1 VPRSSGCQQYT
12 RALQLSFL
20 RWAVEN
26 SSNVCCRTWRAL
38 TRAAFGRIGGNLVS
52 NPSCEVLMVRQVSAK
67 VSAERL
73 FAGLFFVVAYCGF
86 AVRGAHAIPCAVV
99 HHAPPSDADKA
110 YLGADYKNAEDL
122 YRTQLAARPGDPAST
137 QGLVHT
143 LLREEKIPEA
153 ADAVQAA
160 LAAAPTSAAFIELR
174 GEVEYRQGE
183 PWTAGRSAADSLK
196 LDPCNPRTR
205 LLLADLYRLNSFYA
219 SARASVLTAHQLD
232 PDDPEILMEWISTL
246 PLKQRIA
253 ELQTYLAAPR
263 GNDADEQRQLKNFL
277 DDLKK
282 LEAEPQKPCRLV
294 SQITSTRLPI
304 ESIIK
309 DPHQMDGWG
318 SLPSHSINFAAV
330 ALDVK
335 LNNHSSQLQIDTGAN
350 GILVTNA
357 VAKRAGL
364 RSFSQGEAGGIG
376 DEGNRRAYTAF
387 ADSIRIGDLEFQ
399 NCAVEVIDAVTMPS
413 GAEGLIGADVFSDF
427 LVTLDFPMRQVL
439 LQPLP
444 PRPGQSAAADVKL
457 DTGHEDL
464 NDSGED
470 AHAPAAPAAGTE
482 APAAPKPAGRGPY
495 DRYIAPEMKDYTQV
509 YRVGHDLLIPTQ
521 LNGTKLK
528 LFILDTGMFATTIS
542 PQAARE
548 FTKIDGD
555 STIDVRG
562 LSGNV
567 RRTYSVSDIVFHFAD
582 ISQKVSDVVSFDTSK
597 FSKDAGM
604 EISGFLGATAL
615 RQLTIHIDYRDGLV
629 KFDYDPK
636 RGYRY

>member
-1 VPRSSGCQQYT
+1 MV
-12 RALQLSFL
+12 LQDCAKESAVRFL
-20 RWAVEN
+20 TGLVF
-26 SSNVCCRTWRAL
+26 VF
-38 TRAAFGRIGGNLVS
+38 AA
-52 NPSCEVLMVRQVSAK
+52 
-67 VSAERL
+67 
-73 FAGLFFVVAYCGF
+73 CGF
-86 AVRGAHAIPCAVV
+86 AAGGASAVQCAVV
-99 HHAPPSDADKA
+99 HHAPISDADKA
-110 YLGADYKNAEDL
+110 YLASDYKKAEDL
-122 YRTQLAARPGDPAST
+122 YRAQLASSPGDPAST

-143 LLREEKIPEA
+143 LLRDEKIPEA
-153 ADAVQAA
+153 ADVVQAA

-183 PWTAGRSAADSLK
+183 PWTAGRSATDSLK

-205 LLLADLYRLNSFYA
+205 LLLADIYRLNSFYA
-219 SARASVLTAHQLD
+219 SARTSVLMAHQLD
-232 PDDPEILMEWISTL
+232 PDDPEILMAWISTL
-246 PLKQRIA
+246 PLKERIA
-253 ELQTYLAAPR
+253 ELQTYLSAPR
-263 GNDADEQRQLKNFL
+263 GNDADEQRQLQEFL

-294 SQITSTRLPI
+294 SQITSTRLQI
-304 ESIIK
+304 ESIVK

-330 ALDVK
+330 GLDVK
-335 LNNHSSQLQIDTGAN
+335 LNNHSSQMQIDTGAD
-350 GILVTNA
+350 GLVVTNA

-364 RSFSQGEAGGIG
+364 RSFAQGEAGGIG
-376 DEGNRRAYTAF
+376 DEGNRKAYTAF

-399 NCAVEVIDAVTMPS
+399 NCAVEVVDAVTMPS
-413 GAEGLIGADVFSDF
+413 GADGLIGADVFSDF

-444 PRPGQSAAADVKL
+444 PLPGQSAAADVKL
-457 DTGHEDL
+457 DTGHENL

-470 AHAPAAPAAGTE
+470 AHAQAALAAGTAAPAT
-482 APAAPKPAGRGPY
+482 PKPAGRGLY

-521 LNGTKLK
+521 LNGAKIK
-528 LFILDTGMFATTIS
+528 LFMLDTGMFATTIS
-542 PQAARE
+542 PQSARE
-548 FTKIDGD
+548 FTKVDGD
-555 STIDVRG
+555 SPIDVQG

-567 RRTYSVSDIVFHFAD
+567 KKVYSASKVDFKFAD
-582 ISQKVSDVVSFDTSK
+582 ISLKAADVVSFDTSK

-604 EISGFLGATAL
+604 EISGFLGATTL

>member
-1 VPRSSGCQQYT
+1 M
-12 RALQLSFL
+12 
-20 RWAVEN
+20 
-26 SSNVCCRTWRAL
+26 
-38 TRAAFGRIGGNLVS
+38 
-52 NPSCEVLMVRQVSAK
+52 VLYERAK
-67 VSAERL
+67 VSAV
-73 FAGLFFVVAYCGF
+73 GLFIVLVFVIAVCGF
-86 AVRGAHAIPCAVV
+86 TVRSAHAVQCAVV
-99 HHAPPSDADKA
+99 HHGPLSDADKA
-110 YLGADYKNAEDL
+110 YLSANYKTSEDL
-122 YRTQLAARPGDPAST
+122 YRAQLVASPGDAAST
-137 QGLVHT
+137 QGLVQT

-160 LAAAPTSAAFIELR
+160 LAAAPTSAALIELR

-183 PWTAGRSAADSLK
+183 PWEAEKSAAQAFNM
-196 LDPCNPRTR
+196 DPCNPRVR
-205 LLLADLYRLNSFYA
+205 LLFARLSRVGSFYA
-219 SARASVLTAHQLD
+219 TARASVLAAHQLD

-263 GNDADEQRQLKNFL
+263 GNDADEQRQLKELL

-294 SQITSTRLPI
+294 SQVTSTRLPI

-330 ALDVK
+330 GLDVK
-335 LNNHSSQLQIDTGAN
+335 LNNHSSQLQIDTGAH
-350 GILVTNA
+350 GLLVTDA

-364 RSFSQGEAGGIG
+364 RSLSQGEVGGIG
-376 DEGNRRAYTAF
+376 DESNRKAYTAL

-399 NCAVEVIDAVTMPS
+399 NCAVEVVDAVTMPS
-413 GAEGLIGADVFSDF
+413 GADGLIGADVFSDF

-444 PRPGQSAAADVKL
+444 PLPGQSAAGDVRL
-457 DTGHEDL
+457 DTGDEDL
-464 NDSGED
+464 IDSGED
-470 AHAPAAPAAGTE
+470 AHAPAAPAAET
-482 APAAPKPAGRGPY
+482 ASPKPAGRGTF
-495 DRYIAPEMKDYTQV
+495 DRHIAPEMKDYTPV

-528 LFILDTGMFATTIS
+528 LFMLDTGMFATTIS

-548 FTKIDGD
+548 FTKINGD
-555 STIDVRG
+555 SPVDVQG

-567 RRTYSVSDIVFHFAD
+567 KRTYSVSDIVFHFAD

-604 EISGFLGATAL
+604 EISGFIGATTL

-629 KFDYDPK
+629 KFDSDPK

>member
-1 VPRSSGCQQYT
+1 
-12 RALQLSFL
+12 
-20 RWAVEN
+20 
-26 SSNVCCRTWRAL
+26 
-38 TRAAFGRIGGNLVS
+38 
-52 NPSCEVLMVRQVSAK
+52 
-67 VSAERL
+67 
-73 FAGLFFVVAYCGF
+73 
-86 AVRGAHAIPCAVV
+86 VV
-99 HHAPPSDADKA
+99 HHGPLSDADKA
-110 YLGADYKNAEDL
+110 YLAASYKTSEDL
-122 YRTQLAARPGDPAST
+122 YRAQLAASPGDPAST

-143 LLREEKIPEA
+143 LLREEKIAEA
-153 ADAVQAA
+153 ANAVQAA
-160 LAAAPTSAAFIELR
+160 LAAAPNSSAFIELR

-183 PWTAGRSAADSLK
+183 PWEAAKSAAQAFK
-196 LDPCNPRTR
+196 LDPCNPRVR
-205 LLLADLYRLNSFYA
+205 LLFARLSRVGSFYA
-219 SARASVLTAHQLD
+219 QARASVLAAHQLD

-263 GNDADEQRQLKNFL
+263 GGDADEQRQLQEFL

-318 SLPSHSINFAAV
+318 SLPSHSMNLAAV
-330 ALDVK
+330 GLDVK
-335 LNNHSSQLQIDTGAN
+335 LNNHLSQLQIDTGAG
-350 GILVTNA
+350 GILVTDA

-364 RSFSQGEAGGIG
+364 RSFSQGEVGGIG
-376 DEGNRRAYTAF
+376 DEGNRKGYTAF

-399 NCAVEVIDAVTMPS
+399 NCAVEVVDAVTMPS
-413 GAEGLIGADVFSDF
+413 GADGLIGADVFSDF

-444 PRPGQSAAADVKL
+444 PLPGQSAAADVKL

-470 AHAPAAPAAGTE
+470 AHAQAAPAAATA
-482 APAAPKPAGRGPY
+482 APAAPEPAGRGPY
-495 DRYIAPEMKDYTQV
+495 DRYIAPQMKDYTPV

-528 LFILDTGMFATTIS
+528 LFILDTGSFATTIS

-555 STIDVRG
+555 SAIDVRG

-567 RRTYSVSDIVFHFAD
+567 KRTYSVSDIVFHFAD

-597 FSKDAGM
+597 TSKSIGM
-604 EISGFLGATAL
+604 EVAGFIGATAL

>member
-1 VPRSSGCQQYT
+1 MGAQPRTQIARHNARIQRLKSCGPGHEGILLPRGCGAPARRFGGKLLCNSSGEVFMVLHNCAWVSSARLLT
-12 RALQLSFL
+12 GLILVI
-20 RWAVEN
+20 AVC
-26 SSNVCCRTWRAL
+26 S
-38 TRAAFGRIGGNLVS
+38 
-52 NPSCEVLMVRQVSAK
+52 
-67 VSAERL
+67 
-73 FAGLFFVVAYCGF
+73 F
-86 AVRGAHAIPCAVV
+86 AVRDVHAVPCAVV
-99 HHAPPSDADKA
+99 HHGPLSDADRA
-110 YLGADYKNAEDL
+110 YFAGNYKTSEEL
-122 YRTQLAARPGDPAST
+122 YRAQLAASPGDPAST

-160 LAAAPTSAAFIELR
+160 LAVAPTSAVFIELR

-183 PWTAGRSAADSLK
+183 PWEAVKSAAQAFK
-196 LDPCNPRTR
+196 LDPCNPRVR
-205 LLLADLYRLNSFYA
+205 LLFARLSRVGSFYA
-219 SARASVLTAHQLD
+219 QARASILAAHQLD
-232 PDDPEILMEWISTL
+232 PEDPEILMEWISTL

-253 ELQTYLAAPR
+253 ELQTYIAAPR
-263 GNDADEQRQLKNFL
+263 GSDAKEQRQLREVL

-282 LEAEPQKPCRLV
+282 LEAEPHRPCRLV

-318 SLPSHSINFAAV
+318 SLPSQSINFAAV
-330 ALDVK
+330 GLDVK
-335 LNNHSSQLQIDTGAN
+335 LNNHLSQLQIDTGAS
-350 GILVTNA
+350 GILITDA
-357 VAKRAGL
+357 VAKHAGL
-364 RSFSQGEAGGIG
+364 RSFSQGEVGGIG
-376 DEGNRRAYTAF
+376 DEGNRKAYTAF
-387 ADSIRIGDLEFQ
+387 ADSIRIGDLEFE
-399 NCAVEVIDAVTMPS
+399 NCAVEVVDAVTMPS
-413 GAEGLIGADVFSDF
+413 GADGLIGADVFSDF

-444 PRPGQSAAADVKL
+444 PLPGQSAAADVKL
-457 DTGHEDL
+457 DTGHEDPS
-464 NDSGED
+464 DSGED
-470 AHAPAAPAAGTE
+470 AHAQAAGTA

-509 YRVGHDLLIPTQ
+509 YRVGQYLLIPTQ

-528 LFILDTGMFATTIS
+528 LFMLDTGMFATTIS

-548 FTKIDGD
+548 FTKVDGD
-555 STIDVRG
+555 SPIDVEG

-567 RRTYSVSDIVFHFAD
+567 KRTYSVSNIVFHFAD

-604 EISGFLGATAL
+604 EVSGFIGATAL

-629 KFDYDPK
+629 KFDSDPK

>member
-1 VPRSSGCQQYT
+1 MV
-12 RALQLSFL
+12 LQF
-20 RWAVEN
+20 
-26 SSNVCCRTWRAL
+26 C
-38 TRAAFGRIGGNLVS
+38 
-52 NPSCEVLMVRQVSAK
+52 AK
-67 VSAERL
+67 VSAIRL
-73 FAGLFFVVAYCGF
+73 IAALVFIIAACSF
-86 AVRGAHAIPCAVV
+86 AVRNAQAVPCAVL
-99 HHAPPSDADKA
+99 HHGPLSDADKA
-110 YLGADYKNAEDL
+110 YLAANYKTSEEL
-122 YRTQLAARPGDPAST
+122 YRAQLAASPGDPAST

-143 LLREEKIPEA
+143 LLREGKIPEA

-160 LAAAPTSAAFIELR
+160 LAVAPTSAAFIELR

-183 PWTAGRSAADSLK
+183 PWEAVKSAAQSFK
-196 LDPCNPRTR
+196 LDPCNPRVR
-205 LLLADLYRLNSFYA
+205 LLFARLSRVGSFYA
-219 SARASVLTAHQLD
+219 QARASILAAHQLD

-246 PLKQRIA
+246 PLKQRVA
-253 ELQTYLAAPR
+253 ELQAYLAAPH
-263 GNDADEQRQLKNFL
+263 GSDANEQRQLREIL

-282 LEAEPQKPCRLV
+282 LEAEPHRPCRLV

-318 SLPSHSINFAAV
+318 SLPSQSINFAAV
-330 ALDVK
+330 GLDVK
-335 LNNHSSQLQIDTGAN
+335 LNNHSSQLQIDTGAG
-350 GILVTNA
+350 GILVTDA
-357 VAKRAGL
+357 VAKHAGL
-364 RSFSQGEAGGIG
+364 RSFSQGEVGGIG
-376 DEGNRRAYTAF
+376 DEGNRKAYTAF

-399 NCAVEVIDAVTMPS
+399 NCAVEVVDAVTMPS
-413 GAEGLIGADVFSDF
+413 GADGLIGADVFSDF

-444 PRPGQSAAADVKL
+444 PLPGQGAAADVKL
-457 DTGHEDL
+457 DTGHEDA
-464 NDSGED
+464 NDSSED
-470 AHAPAAPAAGTE
+470 AHAQAAPAAGT
-482 APAAPKPAGRGPY
+482 AASSAPKPAGRGPY

-548 FTKIDGD
+548 FTNVDGD
-555 STIDVRG
+555 SSVDVRG

-567 RRTYSVSDIVFHFAD
+567 KRTYSVSKVDFKFAD
-582 ISQKVSDVVSFDTSK
+582 ISLKAAEVVAFDTSNT
-597 FSKDAGM
+597 SKSIGM
-604 EISGFLGATAL
+604 EVSGFIGATAL

-629 KFDYDPK
+629 KFDSDPK

>member
-1 VPRSSGCQQYT
+1 LQRTVPQH
-12 RALQLSFL
+12 LQCG
-20 RWAVEN
+20 R
-26 SSNVCCRTWRAL
+26 R
-38 TRAAFGRIGGNLVS
+38 FGGKLVS
-52 NPSCEVLMVRQVSAK
+52 NSSGEVFMVLHDCAK
-67 VSAERL
+67 VSSARL
-73 FAGLFFVVAYCGF
+73 YWGLIFVIGACGF
-86 AVRGAHAIPCAVV
+86 AVRNAHAVPCAVV
-99 HHAPPSDADKA
+99 HHGPLSDADKA
-110 YLGADYKNAEDL
+110 YLAANYKTSEDL
-122 YRTQLAARPGDPAST
+122 YRAQVAASPGDPAST

-153 ADAVQAA
+153 ANAVQAA
-160 LAAAPTSAAFIELR
+160 LAATPTSAALIELR

-183 PWTAGRSAADSLK
+183 PWEAAKSATQAFK
-196 LDPCNPRTR
+196 LDPCNPRVR
-205 LLLADLYRLNSFYA
+205 LLFARLSRVGSFYA
-219 SARASVLTAHQLD
+219 QARASVLAAHQLD

-246 PLKQRIA
+246 PLKQRIT
-253 ELQTYLAAPR
+253 ELQTYLAAPH
-263 GNDADEQRQLKNFL
+263 GNDADEQRQLKELL

-294 SQITSTRLPI
+294 SQVTSTRLPI

-330 ALDVK
+330 GLDVK
-335 LNNHSSQLQIDTGAN
+335 LNNHSSQLQIDTGAD
-350 GILVTNA
+350 GLLVTDA

-364 RSFSQGEAGGIG
+364 RSFSQGEVGGIG

-399 NCAVEVIDAVTMPS
+399 NCAVEVVDAVTMPS
-413 GAEGLIGADVFSDF
+413 GADGLIGADVFSDF

-444 PRPGQSAAADVKL
+444 PLPGQSAAADVKL
-457 DTGHEDL
+457 DTGHEAP

-470 AHAPAAPAAGTE
+470 AHAQAAPAAGTA

-495 DRYIAPEMKDYTQV
+495 DRYIAPEMKDYTPV

-528 LFILDTGMFATTIS
+528 LFILDTGSFATTIS

-548 FTKIDGD
+548 FTKIDGG
-555 STIDVRG
+555 SAIDVRG

-567 RRTYSVSDIVFHFAD
+567 KRTYSVSDIVFHFAD
-582 ISQKVSDVVSFDTSK
+582 ISQKVSDVVSFDTAKTSK
-597 FSKDAGM
+597 SIGM
-604 EISGFLGATAL
+604 EVSGFIGATAL

-636 RGYRY
+636 RGFRY